1 MEFEKAASP
10 TGFCVFCEDIRQEI
24 NGKQSYIGVFVGS
37 ELKVLGVLPASI
49 GKFSIQATFRQRV
62 TDGLEPITLEVHLPG
77 DDDDKP
83 TARIDAPIEDLAAQL
98 PAAAPDV
105 DDPFLEVAIGFQ
117 FNPLAITQ
125 EGRITV
131 SAIKSGKRY
140 RIGSLRVISEPPP
153 ETKEA
158 AN

>member
-1 MEFEKAASP
+1 LRDKPSFDTELR
-10 TGFCVFCEDIRQEI
+10 VLIRRMSVENPLWGAPRI
-24 NGKQSYIGVFVGS
+24 HG
-37 ELKVLGVLPASI
+37 
-49 GKFSIQATFRQRV
+49 
-62 TDGLEPITLEVHLPG
+62 EPITLEVHLPG

-98 PAAAPDV
+98 PAAPADV

-117 FNPLAITQ
+117 FNPLAIAQ